1 MKKILAG
8 FLLVAAAAFSQKLSY
23 EVRVVNIEVP
33 VRVFDGDK
41 FVDHLRLDDFE
52 VLEDGVPQKIEA
64 VYLFKRTALER
75 KEGKTAFKP
84 DAARR
89 FYMFFSIFEYD
100 PKIPKA
106 LNYFFKNVIKP
117 GDQLTVITPR
127 AAYDM
132 NKTLAENAPPDKI
145 ADRLTTILKKD
156 IQAGDS
162 AYRSVL
168 ADLKRMSGVGGI
180 QSINPEAAFKEE
192 YTSYGSGS
200 PEEYWMKY
208 KTDLQA
214 LESLRTI
221 DEAKLVKFGESIKNI
236 SGQKIVFFFY
246 QKEFVPVPPGQKNY
260 VDDPASPI
268 AELFDL
274 IHRKSWID
282 ADRIKKVYS
291 DSSINFN
298 FLYVSKRPNDV
309 PLNNFTEGSD
319 DIFPAFTDIAQA
331 TGGLRSS
338 SANPDYLMQQASQAA
353 ENYYLLY
360 YSPKDKTV
368 DGKFRTVTVRVKSGN
383 YRIAHLAGYFA
394 KDVPVRT
401 PER

>member
-1 MKKILAG
+1 
-8 FLLVAAAAFSQKLSY
+8 
-23 EVRVVNIEVP
+23 
-33 VRVFDGDK
+33 
-41 FVDHLRLDDFE
+41 
-52 VLEDGVPQKIEA
+52 
-64 VYLFKRTALER
+64 
-75 KEGKTAFKP
+75 
-84 DAARR
+84 
-89 FYMFFSIFEYD
+89 
-100 PKIPKA
+100 
-106 LNYFFKNVIKP
+106 
-117 GDQLTVITPR
+117 
-127 AAYDM
+127 M

>member
-1 MKKILAG
+1 MKKILFG
-8 FLLVAAAAFSQKLSY
+8 FLLIAAATFARQLSY

-52 VLEDGVPQKIEA
+52 VLEDGVPQKVEA
-64 VYLFKRTALER
+64 VYLFKKTALER

-84 DAARR
+84 EAARH
-89 FYMFFSIFEYD
+89 FYMFFSLFEYD
-100 PKIPKA
+100 PRIPKA
-106 LNYFFKNVIKP
+106 LNHFFHNVIKP
-117 GDQLTVITPR
+117 GDQLMIITPR

-132 NKTLAENAPPDKI
+132 NHALVEKTPAEKI
-145 ADRLTTILKKD
+145 VERLTTILKKD

-168 ADLKRMSGVGGI
+168 ADLKRMAGVGGI
-180 QSINPEAAFKEE
+180 QSINPEAASKEE

-214 LESLRTI
+214 LENLRTI

-246 QKEFVPVPPGQKNY
+246 QKEFVPVPSGQKNY
-260 VDDPASPI
+260 VDDPTSPI

-274 IHRKSWID
+274 IHRKSWIN

-298 FLYVSKRPNDV
+298 FLYVSKRPDDV

-360 YSPKDKTV
+360 YSPKDKTA
-368 DGKFRTVTVRVKSGN
+368 DGKFRAVTVRVKSGN
-383 YRIAHLAGYFA
+383 FRVAHLAGYFA
-394 KDVPVRT
+394 K
-401 PER
+401 